1 MRIEKKLLEIG
12 KRDLDSAIL
21 LYESKFFSHAIFSL
35 QQSIEKCVKSYGI
48 ISNTIEE
55 KDLAKKINHLPHKVF
70 SRLFDKKLTE
80 LKKRKNHKSFI
91 PEMIPPHQRNRNY
104 DDEIGRLED
113 VYNQTKNVQIADDIS
128 SQEIERFIANAN
140 EIESMKIS
148 NDERLYEL
156 IKDDYIKTNTHFK
169 EFFSKGENNEQIVK
183 DIEDSINNPDEVV
196 ENLVN
201 KEKVNFDNRKKE
213 NYISYV
219 WVNLSILTSPHEQ
232 TSRYPSSQTGNSPD
246 EFYNRYYIG

>member
-1 MRIEKKLLEIG
+1 
-12 KRDLDSAIL
+12 
-21 LYESKFFSHAIFSL
+21 
-35 QQSIEKCVKSYGI
+35 
-48 ISNTIEE
+48 
-55 KDLAKKINHLPHKVF
+55 
-70 SRLFDKKLTE
+70 
-80 LKKRKNHKSFI
+80 
-91 PEMIPPHQRNRNY
+91 MIPPHQRNRNY

-113 VYNQTKNVQIADDIS
+113 VYNQTKNVQIDDDIS
-128 SQEIERFIANAN
+128 SQEIEIFIANAN

-148 NDERLYEL
+148 NEERLYGL
-156 IKDDYIKTNTHFK
+156 IKDDYIKSNTHFK

-201 KEKVNFDNRKKE
+201 KEKANFDNRKKE

-246 EFYNRYYIG
+246 EFYNEKNRLVKLFPEIVKLMKNSIVKYEEIYFNNEEN